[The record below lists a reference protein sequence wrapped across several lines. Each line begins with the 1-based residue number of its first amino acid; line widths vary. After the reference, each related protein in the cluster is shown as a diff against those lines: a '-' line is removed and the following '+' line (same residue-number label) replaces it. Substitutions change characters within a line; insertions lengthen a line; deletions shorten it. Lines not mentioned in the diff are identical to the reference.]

1 MTALAAVSPG
11 HCGLSPALR
20 RTIAAHRQWIQT
32 NGQAGERAELRDC
45 DLRDLDLTGVE
56 LSGADLSG
64 ADLRGSCLNRSRF
77 RLATLRGAHL
87 DGASIDAACFDGA
100 NLDRAVFDR
109 ARVTGTR
116 FDPIELVRSDGSTV
130 KSEVTV
136 RLVGV
141 RFRKAVLTSSSF
153 RNADLRSVKFD
164 QTELADCDFEGAY
177 LEPAARDKAMAS
189 MCRTSA
195 VATASPIEAASLAA
209 FYAGVG
215 LRRLHGE
222 IRDQQP

>member
-11 HCGLSPALR
+11 QCGIPPVLR
-20 RTIAAHRQWIQT
+20 RIIAAHRRWIQT
-32 NGQAGERAELRDC
+32 NGRAGERAELRDF
-45 DLRDLDLTGVE
+45 DLRDMDLTGVE

-64 ADLRGSCLNRSRF
+64 ADLRGACLNRSQF
-77 RLATLRGAHL
+77 RLATMRGVHL
-87 DGASIDAACFDGA
+87 DGASINQVHFDGA

-109 ARVTGTR
+109 AHVTDSR
-116 FDPIELVRSDGSTV
+116 FDPIELVRGDGSTTHG
-130 KSEVTV
+130 EVAV

-141 RFRKAVLTSSSF
+141 RFRKAVISGSSF
-153 RNADLRSVKFD
+153 RNADLRAVKFD
-164 QTELADCDFEGAY
+164 QAELVDCDFEGAY

-195 VATASPIEAASLAA
+195 VASASPIEAASLAA

-215 LRRLHGE
+215 LRRANGE
-222 IRDQQP
+222 NRYQQP